1 MEQRKAKW
9 REGSAVPTPV
19 DQILAGRYSELS
31 RWGMVLTRG
40 DAGKTEDIVQELC
53 LYFTLTKPDLTTVV
67 NLDGYLYT
75 SLRHIYLSGLA
86 RSSREALH
94 FVSIAEFDNFESALA
109 ADPSGDT
116 LEKQNDLRCIC
127 NYTVWRKQS
136 SKTAS
141 YFILH
146 FFHGYARREI
156 AELACLPLSA
166 IYNKLKVARSE
177 VISHLETTDKLRIVN
192 RETPP
197 KAILAWNLLSPAE
210 LFNELRSTILHAR
223 VGDCLD
229 EEQLLAHYWATRATP
244 ISCSLLSHV
253 VSCERCLSVI
263 DRHFLRPTLKD
274 REPLDCMDTSGDGS
288 NASANNASNAS
299 LKVKDDLSGVRR
311 RWGRVHEHRPR
322 TLSIAVNGHVVAFH
336 DVIGEHS
343 KLSARIEH
351 PTDADFIEVF
361 SEQDVRFALLSI
373 GELPPGGAP
382 VRIHRVELSDDRW
395 LELSLTFDGQGLQGQ
410 VAYFDPAFAAVAM
423 EEEPEELSAGEAGI
437 VAAATPRHSRLDVLA
452 AGWRSMLAAMT
463 PSSAFAWALIVA
475 VVLAGGAGYFAY
487 QRRYQPIDAAQ
498 LLSDSIRRETANLQG
513 QTEHQVVR
521 IEDVSAAETV
531 LRKGQVIV
539 WKDGDGRRLIRRLYD
554 LKHNMIAAEWQDGR
568 KDGSQTRVRKHQAP
582 ALGDSPMGQYWD
594 QELSSQAFAAMDNGV
609 PRVRSID
616 GGFELT
622 RMGSTRSHPQLLSA
636 TMILD
641 RNLQPIRQ
649 VLRVRVTNEVREL
662 RFEQADYD
670 RTPSTSV
677 PDATFNPDLDPSAVS
692 GPNRRSSIAR
702 PLTSAG
708 ATKAQIAELQIGVL
722 YQLHMLHAD
731 TEVPIEVVRTADN
744 RVRVSGTVNSN
755 ALKEAIYA
763 HLKNLDGGERLDL
776 RIVSAREI
784 AVPSGS
790 KRSALVEAYEV
801 NQPSFAADMR
811 IREYLQAKAF
821 SGGRLDAAVALFS
834 RDALQH
840 AQRALQHAYALDRLG
855 SSLPVDDLHSIRAA
869 AQQEWTGM
877 VKNHANGLETE
888 LRALHGQLAGIMLA
902 RGTADDA
909 DTVISAEAMSI
920 DRPAQ
925 FALRAGRLLAQ
936 VRQLNRQTG
945 ELFASSGKTMSD
957 ASLNSALLTIID
969 TIPLRQAEDVS
980 AFATLLSGHNSTAE
994 TRPITQ

>member
-1 MEQRKAKW
+1 M
-9 REGSAVPTPV
+9 
-19 DQILAGRYSELS
+19 
-31 RWGMVLTRG
+31 LTRG
-40 DAGKTEDIVQELC
+40 DNGKAEEIVQELC
-53 LYFTLTKPDLTTVV
+53 LYFTLTQPDLTNVA

-86 RSSREALH
+86 RSSREAQH
-94 FVSIAEFDNFESALA
+94 FVSVAEFDSFESALTGNPA
-109 ADPSGDT
+109 GDP
-116 LEKQNDLRCIC
+116 LQRQNDLRRIC
-127 NYTVWRKQS
+127 DYAVWRKES
-136 SKTAS
+136 SKSAS

-146 FFHGYARREI
+146 FFHGYGRREI
-156 AELACLPLSA
+156 AELACLPISA
-166 IYNKLKVARSE
+166 IYNKLKIARSE
-177 VISHLETTDKLRIVN
+177 VVSYLETPGKLRIVN
-192 RETPP
+192 RDLPP
-197 KAILAWNLLSPAE
+197 QPAPVMEPLSGARAIQRAAKDHPAGPAFRLPGAGTVAGALPRHCAQAHLLLPAGAHC
-210 LFNELRSTILHAR
+210 ELRTLPFAGGSPLPPPYASGSRTL
-223 VGDCLD
+223 DCLASSS
-229 EEQLLAHYWATRATP
+229 EGSSGAARTKPNAE
-244 ISCSLLSHV
+244 SHAGGSEDDGARFESIV
-253 VSCERCLSVI
+253 QERCRSLS
-263 DRHFLRPTLKD
+263 T
-274 REPLDCMDTSGDGS
+274 DTSSPFTTCD
-288 NASANNASNAS
+288 A
-299 LKVKDDLSGVRR
+299 
-311 RWGRVHEHRPR
+311 
-322 TLSIAVNGHVVAFH
+322 
-336 DVIGEHS
+336 EHS
-343 KLSARIEH
+343 KLSARIE
-351 PTDADFIEVF
+351 PAENAKFVEVF
-361 SEQDVRFALLSI
+361 SEQDVRFALLSV
-373 GELPPGGAP
+373 GELPPGGSHE
-382 VRIHRVELSDDRW
+382 RTQRVELSDDRW
-395 LELSLTFDGQGLQGQ
+395 LELSLTFDGLGLNGQ
-410 VAYFDPAFAAVAM
+410 VAYFDPALAAEAM